1 MKRKPSKK
9 EPGDPAAQTA
19 PGEGKRGPAGHV
31 GYLLRQAQGAFR
43 LAGDAALADLGLT
56 VPRFGLLTLVG
67 AYGPLSGAALARL
80 LVQTPQTVDEGVKNL
95 ARAGLVVRAPD
106 PRHGRALR
114 AALTPKGAARLGAA
128 KRRINALE
136 RRLMSGLAPAEE
148 RVVRA
153 WLAAVARD
161 LLPR

>member
-1 MKRKPSKK
+1 MGRKPSRG
-9 EPGDPAAQTA
+9 EAPVA
-19 PGEGKRGPAGHV
+19 PGEGMRGAAGHV

-56 VPRFGLLTLVG
+56 LPQFGMLTLIG
-67 AYGPLSGAALARL
+67 AYGPISGAALARL
-80 LVQTPQTVDEGVKNL
+80 LLLTPQTVDEGVKNL

-106 PRHGRALR
+106 PAHGRAVR
-114 AALTPKGAARLGAA
+114 AALTPAGAGRLATA

-136 RRLMSGLAPAEE
+136 RRLMAGLGDAEE
-148 RVVRA
+148 RIVRA
-153 WLAAVARD
+153 WLASVARH